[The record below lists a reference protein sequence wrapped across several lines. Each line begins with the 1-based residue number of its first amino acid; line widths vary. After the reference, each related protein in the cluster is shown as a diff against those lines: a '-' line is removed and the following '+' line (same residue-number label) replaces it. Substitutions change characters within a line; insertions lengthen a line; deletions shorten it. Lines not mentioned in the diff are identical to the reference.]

1 MAVPFDPTF
10 GAGDANKDG
19 TPEDANDVQASELM
33 KALEDVGGLPMGL
46 DQASTPNSE
55 TLHPKPETPNPK
67 PQTPNPKPQI
77 PNPPPHPTPHTPHP
91 TPQTPHP
98 KPQTQNL
105 KPKTPTP
112 KPWSHHLCA
121 IRDGGLDVLCGLARD
136 TTRRATGVPHLQ
148 ENAPP

>member
-55 TLHPKPETPNPK
+55 TLHPKPETRNPKPGTRNPKPETPNPK
-67 PQTPNPKPQI
+67 SQIPHPKPHTPNPKP
-77 PNPPPHPTPHTPHP
+77 
-91 TPQTPHP
+91 
-98 KPQTQNL
+98 
-105 KPKTPTP
+105 KT
-112 KPWSHHLCA
+112 
-121 IRDGGLDVLCGLARD
+121 
-136 TTRRATGVPHLQ
+136 
-148 ENAPP
+148 